1 MTDYNNTN
9 DSLTEAEFDDG
20 KVPQGIN
27 ILTILTFIWCSI
39 SLISS
44 GWGFFSAKKSFE
56 SKDKLIEQMS
66 SAKMPSW
73 AKAFMPNME
82 NFEMMVTKSYENRIP
97 ILLLSVIGIVLCFVG
112 AMQMRKRKKQG
123 YLFYV
128 IGELLPFLT
137 LAFFVGFFALSGAG
151 FFIGAL
157 IAGLFIF
164 LYTMQR
170 KHLIY

>member
-1 MTDYNNTN
+1 VQRCLAGRKRLCLY
-9 DSLTEAEFDDG
+9 
-20 KVPQGIN
+20 
-27 ILTILTFIWCSI
+27 
-39 SLISS
+39 
-44 GWGFFSAKKSFE
+44 
-56 SKDKLIEQMS
+56 
-66 SAKMPSW
+66 
-73 AKAFMPNME
+73 ME

-97 ILLLSVIGIVLCFVG
+97 ILILSVIGIVLCFVG

-137 LAFFVGFFALSGAG
+137 LAFFIGFFAFSGVA
-151 FFIGAL
+151 FFVGAL
-157 IAGLFIF
+157 FAALFIF